1 MAVKDLIITFTAY
14 IPERYNVMDDEAKA
28 LINKM
33 HYILNGTYIERN
45 CNNLR
50 ELLERY
56 KPIATPYTVRFQAV
70 SMEMGYPK
78 GVLNITLEDEDSE
91 RLKYRTAST
100 LMNLEHQV
108 YILPR
113 PLVERTM
120 PKLLTKNI
128 VYANKDEVAL
138 KLNEQETKRL
148 ARKIAKSKSLY

>member
-1 MAVKDLIITFTAY
+1 MAVKDITITFTAY
-14 IPERYNVMDDEAKA
+14 APKRYHAFDEEGKA
-28 LINKM
+28 LVNKM
-33 HYILNGTYIERN
+33 HYILNGTYIEKD
-45 CNNLR
+45 CDTLK

-56 KPIATPYTVRFQAV
+56 KPIVTPYTVRFQAV

-78 GVLNITLEDEDSE
+78 GALNIVLEDDDSE
-91 RLKYRTAST
+91 RLKYRTASA

-113 PLVERTM
+113 PLVERAM

-128 VYANKDEVAL
+128 IYVNKDEVAL
-138 KLNEQETKRL
+138 KLNEEEAKRL